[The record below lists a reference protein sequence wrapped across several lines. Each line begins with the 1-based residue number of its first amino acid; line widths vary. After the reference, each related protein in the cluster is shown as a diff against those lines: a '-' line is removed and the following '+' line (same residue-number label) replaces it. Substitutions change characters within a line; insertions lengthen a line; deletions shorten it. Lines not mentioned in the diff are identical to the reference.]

1 MRYRWCNVFIIFIVV
16 LLIAVSGNIFGQ
28 LVPEKVKL
36 PLNDRLSGILS
47 FGNQFKLGHNL
58 QKNTEDVFSSRGCFT
73 ALSTPDSIYFL
84 QKNCW
89 KNLKFIR
96 IYRDSIT
103 KTQNKIIQSPYLL
116 NTPGIKNNYVNELPF
131 FCKKEYQI
139 EKATSI
145 PLRFRLGSLNYT
157 NYLEQ
162 KPNSI
167 KPF

>member
-1 MRYRWCNVFIIFIVV
+1 MPERLKFFLVV
-16 LLIAVSGNIFGQ
+16 LLIAVSENIFGQ
-28 LVPEKVKL
+28 AVPGRVQPAVNNSISENFSFGGLSKQGFKLRKKTESLFFSDSFRVLSAADLIYFSQKNYWGNSKLEKVY
-36 PLNDRLSGILS
+36 
-47 FGNQFKLGHNL
+47 
-58 QKNTEDVFSSRGCFT
+58 
-73 ALSTPDSIYFL
+73 PDEA
-84 QKNCW
+84 
-89 KNLKFIR
+89 R
-96 IYRDSIT
+96 
-103 KTQNKIIQSPYLL
+103 KTQQKIIQSLNLL
-116 NTPGIKNNYVNELPF
+116 KAPRLKNNYINDLPF

>member
-1 MRYRWCNVFIIFIVV
+1 MPERLKFFLVV
-16 LLIAVSGNIFGQ
+16 LLIALSGNIFGQ
-28 LVPEKVKL
+28 LVSDKVEL
-36 PLNDRLSGILS
+36 PVNNSISGNFS
-47 FGNQFKLGHNL
+47 FRNQVKRDFQL
-58 QKNTEDVFSSRGCFT
+58 QKKVEGLFFSARFRM
-73 ALSTPDSIYFL
+73 LSAADLIYFS
-84 QKNCW
+84 QKNYW
-89 KNLKFIR
+89 KNSKFEKMNPNS
-96 IYRDSIT
+96 DG
-103 KTQNKIIQSPYLL
+103 KTQQKIIQSLNLL
-116 NTPGIKNNYVNELPF
+116 KAPGIKNDYVNELPF